1 MTYEERL
8 QLFRTN
14 VGFALPND
22 VERKLDE
29 LGFFNAPASMKYHL
43 SYEGGLFEHSMNV
56 AMSLLDISC
65 KLQLTWQRSISPFV
79 IGIFHDLCKC
89 DLYKSSLTEHTSTML
104 MLILVTVSNLLKLLE
119 RLWISLM
126 KKLHVLNITWAH
138 SLKKTNGKHTHLQ
151 FRSMRMF
158 YGHIQLTCILR
169 RYSRVNLMISDE
181 LSFLYSNERR

>member
-56 AMSLLDISC
+56 AISLLDISC
-65 KLQLTWQRSISPFV
+65 KLQLTWQRPISPFV

-89 DLYKSSLTEHTSTML
+89 DLYKKQPDGTYIYNVDADSRHGIKSLEIARKIMDITDEEAACIEHHMGAFTEKDKWKAYSSAVQKYENVLWTHSADMYSSQ
-104 MLILVTVSNLLKLLE
+104 ILESK
-119 RLWISLM
+119 SDD
-126 KKLHVLNITWAH
+126 
-138 SLKKTNGKHTHLQ
+138 
-151 FRSMRMF
+151 
-158 YGHIQLTCILR
+158 LR
-169 RYSRVNLMISDE
+169 
-181 LSFLYSNERR
+181 